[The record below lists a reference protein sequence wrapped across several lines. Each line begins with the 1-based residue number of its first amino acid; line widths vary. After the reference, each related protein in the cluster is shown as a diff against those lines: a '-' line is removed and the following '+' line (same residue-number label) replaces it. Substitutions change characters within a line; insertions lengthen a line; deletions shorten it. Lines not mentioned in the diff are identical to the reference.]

1 MLGKWIIKMIWQ
13 MERSMAESYTPSGT
27 REVNANAWAR
37 CVRQGI
43 PLRAR
48 AMLMLRMGALRATRY
63 TPSGMRD
70 VNATHG
76 RATRVKV

>member
-27 REVNANAWAR
+27 SE
-37 CVRQGI
+37 
-43 PLRAR
+43 
-48 AMLMLRMGALRATRY
+48 
-63 TPSGMRD
+63 

-76 RATRVKV
+76 RATRDKVYPFGHA